1 MLDAMLKDV
10 RKANPARIIAIGG
23 GSVMDCAKLF
33 VFDGDDCA
41 EEICFYKNVNIKKQ
55 GNLSQSLQLRFC
67 LGFRSQPN
75 FNM

>member
-41 EEICFYKNVNIKKQ
+41 EDMFYKNVNIKKQ
-55 GNLSQSLQLRFC
+55 GNLSQSLQLVVPVQKSAEF
-67 LGFRSQPN
+67 QYVN
-75 FNM
+75 